1 MDGGVHLMTWLA
13 ALTGS
18 ACLLLIVQI
27 GLLWRNLNVSRTLQR
42 AQARMGHLGD
52 ALALL
57 TETSESGFRTMAS
70 EIERLTESA
79 GRVREPPVDVPR
91 LAAAARR
98 GRSAAQIAAAEN
110 LSEGEVSLRLHL
122 AEHRQQRTDGR
133 RKPRIPKGPI
143 DGAMRAD

>member
-1 MDGGVHLMTWLA
+1 MTWLA
-13 ALTGS
+13 ASTGA

-27 GLLWRNLNVSRTLQR
+27 GLLWRNLNVTRALQR
-42 AQARMGHLGD
+42 AEARIGHLSD

-70 EIERLTESA
+70 EIERLAASA
-79 GRVREPPVDVPR
+79 GRMREPRVSVPR

-98 GRSAAQIAAAEN
+98 GHSAAEIAAAEG

-122 AEHRQQRTDGR
+122 AEQRNQRTDGR
-133 RKPRIPKGPI
+133 SKPRIPKGPI
-143 DGAMRAD
+143 DGAVRAD